1 MKNPIGFFR
10 EGLIFF
16 LSLSHLIGI
25 ILLIGIYS
33 CERIPQQIQT
43 QNLSKWSPVGIAYN
57 INFIYTDSAR
67 VEAILKAP
75 VHVDYSNLD
84 FEYSEFPKGLEIT
97 FFDLQGNESYVYANY
112 GLIYNRMRIADLQKG
127 VRLLSHDGAQ
137 LTTQQL
143 YWDSKNKWLFTEES
157 FNFKN
162 QDYEFNGQRLDADR
176 DFSNYQSGQ
185 LMGSLFIQEDTP
197 NDSLLTD
204 E

>member
-1 MKNPIGFFR
+1 MKYPTNFTPGDQKFI
-10 EGLIFF
+10 
-16 LSLSHLIGI
+16 SLVQRLAIVLVIGI
-25 ILLIGIYS
+25 AS
-33 CERIPQQIQT
+33 CENTQQ
-43 QNLSKWSPVGIAYN
+43 QNQNQNHPKYSPVGIAYN
-57 INFIYTDSAR
+57 INFVYTDSAR

-84 FEYSEFPKGLEIT
+84 FEYSEFPQGLEIT
-97 FFDLQGNESYVYANY
+97 FFDVQGNENYLYANY
-112 GLIYNRMRIADLQKG
+112 GLIYNQMRVADLQKG

-143 YWDSKNKWLFTEES
+143 YWDSKNKWLFTEET

-176 DFSNYQSGQ
+176 GFSNYQSGQ
-185 LMGSLFIQEDTP
+185 LMGSLFIQDEEPIDTI
-197 NDSLLTD
+197 LTD

>member
-1 MKNPIGFFR
+1 MKYPTNFTPGDQKFI
-10 EGLIFF
+10 
-16 LSLSHLIGI
+16 SLVQRLAIVLVIGI
-25 ILLIGIYS
+25 AS
-33 CERIPQQIQT
+33 CENTQQ
-43 QNLSKWSPVGIAYN
+43 QNQSQNHPKYSPVGIAYN
-57 INFIYTDSAR
+57 INFVYTDSAR

-84 FEYSEFPKGLEIT
+84 FEYSEFPQGLEIT
-97 FFDLQGNESYVYANY
+97 FFDVQGNENYLYANY
-112 GLIYNRMRIADLQKG
+112 GLIYNQMRVADLQKG

-143 YWDSKNKWLFTEES
+143 YWDSKNKWLFTEET

-176 DFSNYQSGQ
+176 GFSNYQSGQ
-185 LMGSLFIQEDTP
+185 LMGSLFIQDEEPIDTI
-197 NDSLLTD
+197 LTD